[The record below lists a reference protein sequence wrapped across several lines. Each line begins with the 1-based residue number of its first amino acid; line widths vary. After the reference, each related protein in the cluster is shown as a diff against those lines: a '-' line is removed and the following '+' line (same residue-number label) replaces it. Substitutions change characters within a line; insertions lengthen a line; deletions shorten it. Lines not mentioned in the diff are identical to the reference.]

1 MKNIRRLGLAVATA
15 TLVTAAVGPA
25 EALMRQSWDPALVA
39 YSYVYY
45 ADEAKTEELGTATDS
60 CGQSGSWVYVIHP
73 YIPTPYYDQTPMYV
87 CSEMGPYL
95 PPDWPY

>member
-1 MKNIRRLGLAVATA
+1 MKTLRHFSAGIAALA
-15 TLVTAAVGPA
+15 LVSAAVGPA
-25 EALMRQSWDPALVA
+25 EALIKQSWDPALVA

-45 ADEAKTEELGTATDS
+45 ADAAKTQELGTAEDT
-60 CGQSGSWVYVIHP
+60 CGQSGSYVYVINP

>member
-1 MKNIRRLGLAVATA
+1 MKRINGWALGAAA
-15 TLVTAAVGPA
+15 AALVSAAVGPA
-25 EALMRQSWDPALVA
+25 EALVRQSWDPALVA

-45 ADEAKTEELGTATDS
+45 ADAAKTQELGYATDR

>member
-1 MKNIRRLGLAVATA
+1 MFTAKQLAVAGLAASLA
-15 TLVTAAVGPA
+15 TVAVGPA
-25 EALMRQSWDPALVA
+25 EALVRQSWDPGLVA

-45 ADEAKTEELGTATDS
+45 ADAAKTQELGTAADS
-60 CGQSGSWVYVIHP
+60 CGQSGSWVYVTSP
-73 YIPTPYYDQTPMYV
+73 YIPTPYFDQTPMYV